1 MHELSRRRREK
12 KDTETNRKK
21 KNVSDFKVL
30 ASNCVCVCVAIK
42 FAANIEFKDVL
53 AFRYSENENIVDIYT
68 RIVPIPI
75 NKTS

>member
-1 MHELSRRRREK
+1 MSCREGEEQK
-12 KDTETNRKK
+12 KTRKQIERKK
-21 KNVSDFKVL
+21 MLVISRYWIRI
-30 ASNCVCVCVAIK
+30 VCVCVAIK